1 MAMNKFVV
9 VEGNQYYRIDFGSL
23 HILRIP
29 KRVGKTH
36 NLYGVH
42 VTDKQMAKSLCKIM
56 NENKEALIGKS
67 KSSSG
72 P

>member
-1 MAMNKFVV
+1 MAQNKFVV
-9 VEGNQYYRIDFGSL
+9 VEGNQYYRIDYGSL

-42 VTDKQMAKSLCKIM
+42 VTDRQMARAVCKVM
-56 NENKEALIGKS
+56 NENKEAIVGS
-67 KSSSG
+67 N
-72 P
+72 